1 MEPLTTDS
9 SVPCVLLPCSNG
21 DTWAVPL
28 NSVAEVLVDG
38 EVRSGRLRW
47 RGRELPVYP
56 PAPAEQSNGPHAV
69 IRALGELAGDYWA
82 LGLRDRSL
90 AYLPLTESDLAEP
103 TAGDIVTADALAVF
117 ALGGDICVIP
127 DLGAL
132 QASLAAGPAQLSR

>member
-1 MEPLTTDS
+1 MEPLTTDPG
-9 SVPCVLLPCSNG
+9 VPCVLLPCSSG

-56 PAPAEQSNGPHAV
+56 PAPAEQSSGLHAV
-69 IRALGELAGDYWA
+69 MRGLGELAGDYWA

-90 AYLPLTESDLAEP
+90 AYLPLTESDLAE
-103 TAGDIVTADALAVF
+103 AAEGDIVTADTLAVF
-117 ALGGDICVIP
+117 ALAGNICVIP

-132 QASLAAGPAQLSR
+132 QASLASGPAQLSR